1 MRSEEL
7 RVYKRIA
14 YRFDDVRQYV
24 QAENHND
31 NGYGVIPRSN
41 VQTKG
46 VRDIAKSGY
55 EISVFLVDMF

>member
-14 YRFDDVRQYV
+14 YRFDDVRQYG
-24 QAENHND
+24 QTKNYDD

-41 VQTKG
+41 VQAKG
-46 VRDIAKSGY
+46 VRDIAESGY
-55 EISVFLVDMF
+55 EIPIFPVDML

>member
-7 RVYKRIA
+7 RAYKRFA
-14 YRFDDVRQYV
+14 YRFDDVRQYG
-24 QAENHND
+24 QTQNHND

-46 VRDIAKSGY
+46 IRDIAESGY
-55 EISVFLVDMF
+55 EVPVFPMDML